1 MEKLNEKSSNEPLF
15 QSKLE
20 WGKNEMDLKFDTKF
34 INQGNTIQK
43 KYVGEILNE
52 QETSAKGK
60 QKIFA
65 PKLKDVSKFSNTKI
79 SMNSKLVDG
88 KNVLIKIEP
97 QNLSF
102 EDLFYV
108 GDFENKNS
116 FIVSKNTLDKL
127 TEIIQNK
134 YGITPNDYEIL
145 NFTLNTKTKN
155 TNFKVSYVVQTKSL
169 IYDLNKVPD
178 SILGAKRTYTG
189 ENREAD
195 KLLLDGS
202 TPFNYYN
209 GLIENENENLKI
221 SNIVN
226 INLKDISNVY
236 TEFKVVPKNETFNFI
251 QGNDENGQKIIMD
264 LMNISI
270 TNIFVNLKLNVNT
283 FYKNMVDMTDN
294 LTKFVND
301 ENFSMLDLKFDVFA
315 SEIYKESELVFLNGR
330 VKLNL
335 GKLYNAYKKCYF
347 GILKLANFFK
357 KTIYSA
363 KRFNETIFKKIK
375 SMCILHLMSIEKII
389 NINPDNEILKVMV
402 SQMETRLKKN
412 LYFSNARTENF
423 LKDKVKQIMDFINN
437 SVATLK
443 VGSKYRVGDE
453 IIAKIKDMMSD
464 FCVTVVDDKMH
475 DDFFYIADV
484 GILINVS
491 ANKISVE
498 NKRNEEIKRIKK
510 IKIDDILSELNSK
523 YKLKDLDSD
532 KIQNDIAKI
541 FKIDPNLNIKQSEDL
556 IKQAATKLIINKY
569 LSTLNL
575 GVSTSVNKIKISTL
589 SNAEKFK
596 DSILALNSYLKT
608 CEFKPTDELLSNYID
623 SFYSYFEKNSL
634 FDKSEGN
641 YTIISYLNEFLDLEL
656 AKLKKEC
663 DDWGYSLNFKSLKI
677 MLVLY
682 FYIVDIVARINQVN
696 EVNEGDAQL
705 KLSDFNGNELTFK
718 KKGDV
723 SSHISSPLIPVD
735 NSNADEKKKYLNL
748 KLSNLKNHIF
758 VGLKSKI

>member
-1 MEKLNEKSSNEPLF
+1 MEKLNEKNSNEPLF

-34 INQGNTIQK
+34 INQDNEIQK

-97 QNLSF
+97 NGLVF
-102 EDLFYV
+102 KDLFYT
-108 GDFENKNS
+108 GDGESENKNS

-127 TEIIQNK
+127 TEIIENK

-155 TNFKVSYVVQTKSL
+155 TPFKVSYVVQTKSL

-178 SILGAKRTYTG
+178 SILKSATRTYIG
-189 ENREAD
+189 ENREAG
-195 KLLLDGS
+195 KLLLDGK

-209 GLIENENENLKI
+209 GLLENENDNLKI

-283 FYKNMVDMTDN
+283 FYKNMVEMTDN

-330 VKLNL
+330 VKSNL

-389 NINPDNEILKVMV
+389 NINPGNQVLNVMV
-402 SQMETRLKKN
+402 TQMETRLKKN

-453 IIAKIKDMMSD
+453 IIAKIKDLMSN
-464 FCVTVVDDKMH
+464 FCVTVVDGKMH

-484 GILINVS
+484 GNSLNVS
-491 ANKISVE
+491 ANKISME
-498 NKRNEEIKRIKK
+498 NKRNEEIKRIKN
-510 IKIDDILSELNSK
+510 IKIDDILSEFNSK
-523 YKLKDLDSD
+523 YSLKDLDSD
-532 KIQNDIAKI
+532 KIQIDIAK
-541 FKIDPNLNIKQSEDL
+541 FLKIAPNLNIKESEDL
-556 IKQAATKLIINKY
+556 IKRVATELIINRY
-569 LSTLNL
+569 LSVINK
-575 GVSTSVNKIKISTL
+575 GVSTSVNKIKILTS

-608 CEFKPTDELLSNYID
+608 SDFKPSDDLLSNYIAD
-623 SFYSYFEKNSL
+623 FYSYFEKNSL
-634 FDKSEGN
+634 FDKSGGN
-641 YTIISYLNEFLDLEL
+641 YSITLYLDEFLDVEL

-663 DDWGYSLNFKSLKI
+663 EEWGYSLNFKSLKI

-682 FYIVDIVARINQVN
+682 FYIVDIVARINQV
-696 EVNEGDAQL
+696 VEGDTQL
-705 KLSDFNGNELTFK
+705 KLSDFNENQLTFI
-718 KKGDV
+718 KKGVV
-723 SSHISSPLIPVD
+723 SSHISPPLIPSD
-735 NSNADEKKKYLNL
+735 NSNEDEKKKYLNL
-748 KLSNLKNHIF
+748 KIINLRNHIF
-758 VGLKSKI
+758 TSLKSKI